1 MRMLR
6 VPAVWA
12 ALVLL
17 AILGFAGTA
26 DAQGI
31 QLGPFRL
38 LPSLELSVEYDDNIQ
53 LTRDN
58 KIDDVIFHVI
68 PGIMIELPSRR
79 YTVRLGYTADVLR
92 YADSTDLDT
101 VHHSALADARVK
113 FTGGLGF
120 RLIDRFLIT
129 DDFSGFPVPELTER
143 VERWEN
149 TLDAGADYTVRE
161 RYTFDVNYRWFMVDY
176 RDDPEFDQFD
186 RDDHTIAGTFFYRVF
201 PKTSVLGEVDYNIV
215 RYDQP
220 AVADDRDSD
229 AWRFLVGAKGD
240 ITAKTSVLVKV
251 GWEWRDYENPS
262 RDDWD
267 GFIAEGNI
275 IWKYREPSEVRLFG
289 GRANVESLEETR
301 SYYIT
306 NYAGIE
312 VRHFLSE
319 RLILRVRGLGGVNDY
334 PEEASVGATTTV
346 EAERSDTFF
355 EAGGALRYQMRRWLA
370 FELAYAYRLLDSNF
384 SEFDYG
390 NNRVSASV
398 QFRY

>member
-1 MRMLR
+1 MWKMRAPTVL
-6 VPAVWA
+6 AV
-12 ALVLL
+12 LVLL
-17 AILGFAGTA
+17 GSVGWCRAAS
-26 DAQGI
+26 AQGLE
-31 QLGPFRL
+31 LGPFRI
-38 LPSLELSVEYDDNIQ
+38 LPSLEFSVEYDDNIL
-53 LTRDN
+53 LTPDN
-58 KIDDVIFHVI
+58 EIDDFIFHII
-68 PGIMIELPSRR
+68 PGVMLELPSRK
-79 YTVRLGYTADVLR
+79 YAVRLGYQADILR
-92 YADSTDLDT
+92 YFDNTDLDT
-101 VHHSALADARVK
+101 VHHSFLADGRVN
-113 FTGGLGF
+113 FPGGLGL
-120 RLIDRFLIT
+120 RLTDRFLIT
-129 DDFSGFPVPELTER
+129 DDFSGFPVPELTQR

-251 GWEWRDYENPS
+251 GWEWRDYENPG

-370 FELAYAYRLLDSNF
+370 FELGYTFLYLDSNIDIN
-384 SEFDYG
+384 DYRD
-390 NNRVSASV
+390 NRVKASV
-398 QFRY
+398 IFSY